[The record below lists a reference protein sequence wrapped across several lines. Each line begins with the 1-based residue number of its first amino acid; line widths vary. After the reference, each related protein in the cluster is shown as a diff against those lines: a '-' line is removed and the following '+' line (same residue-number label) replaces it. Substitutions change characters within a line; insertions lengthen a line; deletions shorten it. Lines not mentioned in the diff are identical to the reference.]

1 MSSVL
6 LFHVDLPTALEVS
19 LNGSKIII
27 NPNVDNYDN
36 MKYQLSGG
44 FLMTLT
50 QPIIV
55 SPPETISFIL
65 CQENSTFFIG
75 MMYNNGLFI

>member
-1 MSSVL
+1 
-6 LFHVDLPTALEVS
+6 
-19 LNGSKIII
+19 
-27 NPNVDNYDN
+27 
-36 MKYQLSGG
+36 
-44 FLMTLT
+44 MTLT

-75 MMYNNGLFI
+75 MMYNMVCSFREDKYAINLLIVQMHAY